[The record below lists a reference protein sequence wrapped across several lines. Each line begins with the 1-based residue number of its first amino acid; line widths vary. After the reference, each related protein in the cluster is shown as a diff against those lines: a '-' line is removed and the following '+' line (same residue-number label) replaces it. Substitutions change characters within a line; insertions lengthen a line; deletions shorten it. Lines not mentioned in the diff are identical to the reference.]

1 MNKWK
6 KTAKIQKKRDFPKG
20 QPHFLTLKIVYGKR
34 SRSFPANI
42 LTQSYILHLTLM
54 SKWRGEEILG
64 VILQITLIL
73 YILYI
78 IYII

>member
-6 KTAKIQKKRDFPKG
+6 KTAKIQKKWDFPKG

-42 LTQSYILHLTLM
+42 LTQSYILHLTLRYYRPPY
-54 SKWRGEEILG
+54 KNH
-64 VILQITLIL
+64 L
-73 YILYI
+73 YYI
-78 IYII
+78 YYI